1 MTAFTRSPID
11 TMPTTRPASTTGRW
25 RTRLSVTS
33 CMHCCT
39 EVSGDTVSTCEV
51 MMSRTGVSLEE
62 RPRRMTLRA

>member
-33 CMHCCT
+33 CMHCST
-39 EVSGDTVSTCEV
+39 EVSGDTVSTGVV

-62 RPRRMTLRA
+62 RPSRITLRA